1 MKTTEKS
8 VWVQFKTHYVTQSED
23 FVLAITGSLP
33 DLGQWNVT
41 RAVVAG
47 KLPYDTDMTS
57 KSPLTQNDVPLS
69 RIFITFYA
77 ITSIE

>member
-1 MKTTEKS
+1 MLRRVK
-8 VWVQFKTHYVTQSED
+8 
-23 FVLAITGSLP
+23 VLFWLSLVGSLP

-57 KSPLTQNDVPLS
+57 KSPVTQNDVPLS
-69 RIFITFYA
+69 CIFITFYA
-77 ITSIE
+77 ITSVE